1 VTATAAAHPPVAG
14 RTAPAEADYVRGS
27 TLLVVG
33 RLVAQLADIGVL
45 VLLARYLSKS
55 DYGALAYA
63 LSLVIL
69 FKALALFELPN
80 TLGRFLPIY
89 REAGRE
95 NSVLGSVVTGILLV
109 AGLGTA
115 LAIGIDI
122 AILTLHIHPTGD
134 STALHMAALLAFV
147 IPIEALDVLLTSLFA
162 VFAGARA
169 IFVRQAIL
177 GPTLKIAFIAVV
189 LTLRADLRGVGIGYL
204 AAGATGVV
212 TYAWMLRALLKPQF
226 KRPGRLPIRMAFPLR
241 ELVCFAA
248 PLLASTLVWT
258 LMESSDSLLLGYFRG
273 TRDVAT
279 FRAVMPLAVLNKGVI
294 LTFGLLYTPMIARLY
309 ARRRSIEISDA
320 YWRSAAWVTLLTL
333 PVFVLTFSFARAT
346 TIGLLGAKYEGS
358 VKIMAILAFGYFFHT
373 ALGYNGLTL
382 RIYGKLRYS
391 VAVDLLAAVMNVG
404 VNILLIPSFGAL
416 GAAVGTSSTLVVH
429 NLLKQWGLRRYTGI
443 PLFARRYA
451 RIYLSTFGIA
461 AAFLVIQ
468 QLAPVSLWLALI
480 FAAAAAVAVVRWAG
494 AALDVRAV
502 FPELGRVPLL
512 AALLA
517 PARA

>member
-1 VTATAAAHPPVAG
+1 LEPIPQSLGAKGVTD
-14 RTAPAEADYVRGS
+14 DYVRGS
-27 TLLVVG
+27 SLLVVG

-45 VLLARYLSKS
+45 VILARYLSKS

-63 LSLVIL
+63 LSLIVL

-95 NSVLGSVVTGILLV
+95 DSVLGSVLAGVLLV
-109 AGLGTA
+109 AALGLA

-122 AILTLHIHPTGD
+122 GIVGLHVHPTGD
-134 STALHMAALLAFV
+134 STALRMAALLAFV

-177 GPTLKIAFIAVV
+177 GPTLRIAFIVSV
-189 LTLRADLRGVGIGYL
+189 LALHADVRGVGIGYL
-204 AAGATGVV
+204 CAGAAGVLTYGV
-212 TYAWMLRALLKPQF
+212 MLHSLLRRQF
-226 KRPGRLPIRMAFPLR
+226 GGARRLRIRMSFPVR
-241 ELVCFAA
+241 ELVFFAA

-258 LMESSDSLLLGYFRG
+258 LMESSDSLLLGHFRS
-273 TRDVAT
+273 TEEVAT

-309 ARRRSIEISDA
+309 ARRRSTEISDA

-333 PVFVLTFSFARAT
+333 PVFVLTFSFAHAT
-346 TIGLLGAKYEGS
+346 TIGLLGEKYSGS

-391 VAVDLLAAVMNVG
+391 VVVDLFAAVMNVG
-404 VNILLIPSFGAL
+404 VNILLIPPFGAL
-416 GAAVGTSSTLVVH
+416 GAAVGTTSTLVVH
-429 NLLKQWGLRRYTGI
+429 NVLKQWGLRRYTGI
-443 PLFARRYA
+443 SLFNLRYA
-451 RIYLSTFGIA
+451 NIYALTFGIA
-461 AAFLVIQ
+461 VALLLV
-468 QLAPVSLWLALI
+468 QLLVPSTLWLAVVI
-480 FAAAAAVAVVRWAG
+480 AVGAGLAVLRWGG
-494 AALDVRAV
+494 ATLDVRAV
-502 FPELGRVPLL
+502 FPELARVPLL
-512 AALLA
+512 ASLLA
-517 PARA
+517 PVRA